1 MTITKINKNILESIN
16 TNVNQYVINSVI
28 KNAASCMTSSSSYAE
43 FIIGNVEMGGKD
55 NTISASMESVQDIE
69 VTLKCLQQSVQQTD
83 LGRDMA
89 LAMLENLVKLIDP
102 EILRKQISASEIKN
116 KNIFN
121 SNSDSVKTLRFVDI
135 KDYQENDT
143 NRKLENLVVNTV
155 TNNINIPNIQNCFLN
170 TSLSISNKIGDIKVL
185 GEENIINI
193 KLSSRQI
200 SKSFL
205 TCRQLTEQTSSLVTQ
220 IVSDLGLEI
229 TDTTTNTTIS
239 DVTIKE
245 SSQTITPF
253 TSGNSTSEYITYTFI
268 LLSCLI
274 IIIFSIV
281 FISKRSKKKSSK
293 KSTQKLT
300 KISNKVSNT
309 QVNKNL
315 RKKK

>member
-1 MTITKINKNILESIN
+1 MTTNRINKNILESIN
-16 TNVNQYVINSVI
+16 TNVNQFVINSVI
-28 KNAASCMTSSSSYAE
+28 KNAASCMSSSSSYTE

-83 LGRDMA
+83 MGKDIA
-89 LAMLENLVKLIDP
+89 LSLLENLLKLIDP

-116 KNIFN
+116 KDIFN
-121 SNSDSVKTLRFVDI
+121 SSSNSVKTLGFVNI

-143 NRKLENLVVNTV
+143 SRKLENLVVNTV
-155 TNNINIPNIQNCFLN
+155 SNNINIPNIQNCFLN

-200 SKSFL
+200 SKSFA

-220 IVSDLGLEI
+220 IVSNLGLEI

-253 TSGNSTSEYITYTFI
+253 TSGNSTSEYVTYTFI

-293 KSTQKLT
+293 LSSKK
-300 KISNKVSNT
+300 SNKVSNNK
-309 QVNKNL
+309 VNKNS
-315 RKKK
+315 RKIK